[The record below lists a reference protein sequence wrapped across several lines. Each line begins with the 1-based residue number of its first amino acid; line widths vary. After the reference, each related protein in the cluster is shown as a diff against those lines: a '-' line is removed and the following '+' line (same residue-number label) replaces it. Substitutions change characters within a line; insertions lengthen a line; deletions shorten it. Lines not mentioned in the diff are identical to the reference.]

1 MLGNIIYNHNTT
13 ITSKMETFSSVVVVV
28 VVFVYVFVFY
38 IGVNGCRMCP
48 MSGIRLDRIR

>member
-28 VVFVYVFVFY
+28 VVFVYVFNFLHWSQWLPHVP
-38 IGVNGCRMCP
+38 NEWN
-48 MSGIRLDRIR
+48 